1 MSIRPVPSQ
10 RMDRTPQVVGW
21 RAAESRRAAQ
31 QSGRPRRRGQAFQ
44 GTNTSRRIPPGR
56 GGQEHEEVATD
67 GQ

>member
-31 QSGRPRRRGQAFQ
+31 QSGRPRRRSSGKALAMKGKMFVNQ
-44 GTNTSRRIPPGR
+44 GAVVSAELNI
-56 GGQEHEEVATD
+56 AAL
-67 GQ
+67 